1 MMFMFPLLLQCAG
14 VIPESLLSVINML
27 IYDESLSDSHP
38 DLQMTLLGYL
48 QQMDQDRYNVYVST
62 ATICHSLQKTCKF
75 LLLCQEE
82 VICCYNLA
90 HSIKIFV
97 CVFYFSI

>member
-14 VIPESLLSVINML
+14 VIPESLLSAINML

-48 QQMDQDRYNVYVST
+48 QQMDQDRYDVYVS
-62 ATICHSLQKTCKF
+62 
-75 LLLCQEE
+75 
-82 VICCYNLA
+82 
-90 HSIKIFV
+90 SIIAV
-97 CVFYFSI
+97 CWSDT

>member
-14 VIPESLLSVINML
+14 VIPESLLTAINML

-48 QQMDQDRYNVYVST
+48 QQMKQDRYDVYVS
-62 ATICHSLQKTCKF
+62 
-75 LLLCQEE
+75 
-82 VICCYNLA
+82 
-90 HSIKIFV
+90 SIIAV
-97 CVFYFSI
+97 CWGDTRKSSDSHQYVDI

>member
-38 DLQMTLLGYL
+38 DLQMILLGYL
-48 QQMDQDRYNVYVST
+48 KDQDRYDVYVS
-62 ATICHSLQKTCKF
+62 
-75 LLLCQEE
+75 
-82 VICCYNLA
+82 
-90 HSIKIFV
+90 SIIAV
-97 CVFYFSI
+97 CWGDT